1 MPLPWIMAGAAVAK
15 GGLDMWGAGER
26 RGAAQKAGRDANQAR
41 VEAGKAQVRMAGR
54 NISDAYKRSIDTLE
68 ILKRNTKGQL
78 DLADAQSIR
87 NWGLNEQLRFDDY
100 RRDASA
106 WNQSVLD
113 YKANLNLNDISA
125 NMAYEEEKQF
135 MEDFHTQQKF
145 ERKDDILE
153 HEKIL
158 TSDIRSRIGL
168 RRSQEAYRA
177 KQAFED
183 NEDIVKGMTIA
194 GQIRSTGAVGRSAR
208 KAVQVAGMD
217 LGARQA
223 MRADALMNSESVYR
237 NEMQKLADRR
247 LFAVKDRNLNIE
259 KRAASLKSM
268 LKASSLRKDKIAFN
282 KFGAD
287 LQAKRNLL
295 PEPTLGRMTPIPFEA
310 FRPEF
315 QTPKKPDME
324 QFYDDH
330 MPHLEDENKIYGDRG
345 AGAPGNPW
353 MDIANIGLDAVGAY
367 AGAGGFSGK
376 AGLQDAR
383 NRPKVG
389 TRFDLGKG
397 ANDLAG
403 TTSKFA

>member
-1 MPLPWIMAGAAVAK
+1 MALPWIMGGVAVAK
-15 GGLDMWGAGER
+15 GITGMIGAGQKK
-26 RGAAQKAGRDANQAR
+26 GAAQKAGRTANAAR
-41 VEAGKAQVRMAGR
+41 VERGKKLVRNEWG
-54 NISDAYKRSIDTLE
+54 NISRAYKRSIDTLD

-158 TSDIRSRIGL
+158 TKDIRSRIGL
-168 RRSQEAYRA
+168 RRGQEAYRA

-194 GQIRSTGAVGRSAR
+194 GQIKATGAVGRSAR
-208 KAVQVAGMD
+208 KAVQVAAMD
-217 LGARQA
+217 LGSRQA

-237 NEMQKLADRR
+237 NEMQKLADQR

-259 KRAASLKSM
+259 KRTASLKSM

-324 QFYDDH
+324 KFYEDH

-345 AGAPGNPW
+345 AGAPGNPF
-353 MDIANIGLDAVGAY
+353 MDVANIAVDAVSGY
-367 AGAGGFSGK
+367 AKGGGF
-376 AGLQDAR
+376 D
-383 NRPKVG
+383 
-389 TRFDLGKG
+389 
-397 ANDLAG
+397 
-403 TTSKFA
+403 